1 MSEIREEVQDGVQ
14 VMGNYPSGTDSAA
27 YSQYLQDKAE
37 EAAFTPSDAVV
48 AEIEANDATLAEIS
62 RMMAAEAPEA
72 PAPLLPCPFCGGR
85 AELEGGDDMHR
96 WTVDCAQWLDDGKD
110 PEYACKCGIGYHDTE
125 AEARRVWNHR
135 EPDYQAL
142 VQELTTRLSRFIFEV
157 SWSKKDAAALAHA
170 RDIGVML

>member
-1 MSEIREEVQDGVQ
+1 MSENIREEVQDGVQ

-37 EAAFTPSDAVV
+37 EAAFTPSDVV
-48 AEIEANDATLAEIS
+48 MAEIEANDATLAEIS
-62 RMMAAEAPEA
+62 AVMGTTSE
-72 PAPLLPCPFCGGR
+72 APLLPCPFCGGR

-110 PEYACKCGIGYHDTE
+110 PEYACKCGIGYYDTE
-125 AEARRVWNHR
+125 AEARGVWNHR
-135 EPDYQAL
+135 EPDHQAL

-170 RDIGVML
+170 RDIGVMP